1 MEWHGMGRLSV
12 VGRAEVRGGSL
23 LLELTNGSRSK
34 QTGKKVILP
43 VTQKVAVRGHFL
55 PSWHPEWPAAS
66 IWSSMAPL

>member
-1 MEWHGMGRLSV
+1 MELHGTGRLNGA
-12 VGRAEVRGGSL
+12 GRAEIRGGSL
-23 LLELTNGSRSK
+23 LLELINGSRSK
-34 QTGKKVILP
+34 QRGKKVIPP